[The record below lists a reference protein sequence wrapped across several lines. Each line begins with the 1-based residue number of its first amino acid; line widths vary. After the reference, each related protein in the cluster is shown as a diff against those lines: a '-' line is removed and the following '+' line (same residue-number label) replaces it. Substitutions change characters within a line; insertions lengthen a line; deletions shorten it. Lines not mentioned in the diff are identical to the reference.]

1 MDIRTRKVL
10 LRGAL
15 LILLVIFI
23 GLIVWFVRSMM
34 SDSKPTRRQAIQQI
48 SLLKPPPPPP
58 PPKPEEK
65 PPEPEIKKEEVK
77 IDQPRQP
84 DEAPKPA
91 ENEPPAGK
99 DLGVDA
105 DGAAGGDNFGLVGRK
120 GGRDLLGGAGGKY
133 GGFSNLLRQQIQ
145 AALARDKRLREL
157 DYKVI
162 VRLWLTRDGHVQR
175 YELGSSTG
183 NPETDQAI
191 NQALAKL
198 PPMSEAPP
206 EDMPQPVKLRLTSRF

>member
-10 LRGAL
+10 LRGV
-15 LILLVIFI
+15 LLVLLCVFI

-34 SDSKPTRRQAIQQI
+34 SDGKPTRRQAVQQI

-77 IDQPRQP
+77 IDEPKQP

-120 GGRDLLGGAGGKY
+120 GGRDLLGGVGGKY
-133 GGFSNLLRQQIQ
+133 AGFSNLLRQQIQ
-145 AALARDKRLREL
+145 ASLARDKQLRAL
-157 DYKVI
+157 DYKV
-162 VRLWLTRDGHVQR
+162 VVKLWLSREGRVER
-175 YELGSSTG
+175 YELAGSTG
-183 NPETDQAI
+183 NPDTDKAI
-191 NQALAKL
+191 NQALANL
-198 PPMSEAPP
+198 PSMHESPP
-206 EDMPQPVKLRLTSRF
+206 EDMPQPVKLRVTSRF

>member
-10 LRGAL
+10 LRGV
-15 LILLVIFI
+15 LLVLLVVFI

-34 SDSKPTRRQAIQQI
+34 SDGKPTRRQAVQQI

-77 IDQPRQP
+77 IDEPKQP

-145 AALARDKRLREL
+145 TSLARDKRLREL

-183 NPETDQAI
+183 NLETDQAI

-198 PPMSEAPP
+198 PPMSEVPP